1 MSAVLLHALIP
12 DPAALA
18 SLGPWLGLAALGV
31 FHGLNPAMGW
41 LFAVSLALQRQQ
53 AAQLYTAT
61 GYIAVG
67 HLASVVIIMAA
78 LVVAGAFLPLKW
90 VRIAAGAILLGFGFY
105 RLARYYRHPRWVGM
119 NVGGRDLIA
128 WSFLMATAH
137 GAGLMLAPVALAL
150 TRPDAASGVAGDFGC
165 PGRARRLSVAHRRPG
180 MVGRRAADA
189 HCGHADGD
197 AGGGGSGLPPGGAGV
212 SAARVDQ
219 PGPVVGGIAGGGGRD
234 HAGMGGGG
242 IGCGRPAVQPTG
254 AA

>member
-78 LVVAGAFLPLKW
+78 LAVAGAFLPLKW

-150 TRPDAASGVAGDFGC
+150 TRPDAASGVAGDLGVLGDLGEHGGF
-165 PGRARRLSVAHRRPG
+165 LSLT
-180 MVGRRAADA
+180 DA
-189 HCGHADGD
+189 PAWW
-197 AGGGGSGLPPGGAGV
+197 
-212 SAARVDQ
+212 
-219 PGPVVGGIAGGGGRD
+219 VVGLLMHTVVMLTAMLAAAVVVYHRVGLAFLRRGWINLDLLWAGSLAA
-234 HAGMGGGG
+234 AGA
-242 IGCGRPAVQPTG
+242 ITLVWAVVG
-254 AA
+254 